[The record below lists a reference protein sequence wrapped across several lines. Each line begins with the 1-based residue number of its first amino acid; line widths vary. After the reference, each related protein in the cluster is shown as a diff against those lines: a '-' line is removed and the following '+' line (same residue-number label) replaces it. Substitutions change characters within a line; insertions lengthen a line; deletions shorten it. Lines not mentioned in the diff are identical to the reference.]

1 MRALRLLAAWTLFA
15 ITALLLVPREHW
27 HGLGH
32 EEHVELP
39 AHHGPAVEASCVQ
52 CETGVPVALAAESF
66 APQFFAVVRCP
77 LPVEHVQH
85 TDLGYT
91 PLTADRGPPATC

>member
-1 MRALRLLAAWTLFA
+1 MRPLRLLSAWTLLA

-32 EEHVELP
+32 EEHVEHHE
-39 AHHGPAVEASCVQ
+39 HHGPVVEASCVQ
-52 CETGVPVALAAESF
+52 CETGVPVALATETLT
-66 APQFFAVVRCP
+66 PQFFAVIRCP
-77 LPVEHVQH
+77 LPVEAVQD
-85 TDLGYT
+85 TDLGFT